1 MQGDPQHAM
10 GIRMKT
16 IRIAFYGKGGIGKST
31 IASNISA
38 VLASEGKKVLHIG
51 CDPKADST
59 RGLMGKRIPA
69 VLDQLNDKDGILVRE
84 DVLFTGV
91 NGVQCLEAGGPQ
103 AGCGCAGLGITAAMD
118 ELERMEILDE
128 SWDVIVYDVLG
139 DVVCGGFSVPMR
151 QHYAD
156 QVYVVTSPDFMSVY
170 AANNILKGIRR
181 YSTEDNSLLGG
192 LILNHV
198 KDDGDIRVIDRF
210 SSITGAPVTAVIRES
225 SEMRIAE
232 FQRRLFT
239 QVFPE
244 GMNTAVLKEFA
255 KRLAIHKADTLFRGL
270 DEDEL
275 EQFGM
280 EIFNEE
286 IAL

>member
-1 MQGDPQHAM
+1 MQDAM

-31 IASNISA
+31 IASNVSA
-38 VLASEGKKVLHIG
+38 VLALEGKKVLHIG

-59 RGLMGKRIPA
+59 RGLTGKRIPT
-69 VLDQLNDKDGILVRE
+69 VLDQLNQKEEFLVRE

-91 NGVQCLEAGGPQ
+91 NGVVCLEAGGPQ
-103 AGCGCAGLGITAAMD
+103 AGCGCAGLGITAALD

-156 QVYVVTSPDFMSVY
+156 QVYIVTSPDFMSVY

-198 KDDGDIRVIDRF
+198 KDEGDIRIGERF
-210 SSITGAPVTAVIRES
+210 SAVTGAPIAAILRES
-225 SEMRIAE
+225 TEMRMAE

-239 QVFPE
+239 QEFPE
-244 GMNTAVLKEFA
+244 GMNTAALKEFA
-255 KRLAIHKADTLFRGL
+255 KNLAVHKAEKHFEGL
-270 DEDEL
+270 DADEM
-275 EQFGM
+275 ERFGM
-280 EIFNEE
+280 EIYNEE

>member
-1 MQGDPQHAM
+1 MKTTKE
-10 GIRMKT
+10 MKT

-31 IASNISA
+31 IASNVSA

-59 RGLMGKRIPA
+59 RGLTGKRIPS
-69 VLDQLNDKDGILVRE
+69 VLDQLNQKDDFLVRD

-103 AGCGCAGLGITAAMD
+103 AGCGCAGLGITAALD
-118 ELERMEILDE
+118 ELERMEIFDE

-156 QVYVVTSPDFMSVY
+156 QVYIVTSPDFMSVY
-170 AANNILKGIRR
+170 AANNILKGIRH
-181 YSTEDNSLLGG
+181 YSTEENSLLGG

-198 KDDGDIRVIDRF
+198 KDEGDIRIGERF
-210 SSITGAPVTAVIRES
+210 SAVTGAPIKAVIRES

-239 QVFPE
+239 QEFPE
-244 GMNTAVLKEFA
+244 GMNTSALKEFA
-255 KRLAIHKADTLFRGL
+255 KKLSPHKTESRFRGL
-270 DEDEL
+270 DTEEM
-275 EQFGM
+275 ERFGL

-286 IAL
+286 IVL

>member
-1 MQGDPQHAM
+1 MKTTKE
-10 GIRMKT
+10 MKT

-31 IASNISA
+31 IASNVSA

-59 RGLMGKRIPA
+59 RGLTGKRIPS
-69 VLDQLNDKDGILVRE
+69 VLDQLNQKDDFLVRD

-103 AGCGCAGLGITAAMD
+103 AGCGCAGLGITAALD
-118 ELERMEILDE
+118 ELERMEIFDE

-156 QVYVVTSPDFMSVY
+156 QVYIVTSPDFMSVY
-170 AANNILKGIRR
+170 AANNILKGIRH
-181 YSTEDNSLLGG
+181 YSTEENSLLGG

-198 KDDGDIRVIDRF
+198 KNEGDIRIGERF
-210 SSITGAPVTAVIRES
+210 SAITGAPIKAVIRES

-239 QVFPE
+239 QEFPE
-244 GMNTAVLKEFA
+244 GKNTAALKEFA
-255 KRLAIHKADTLFRGL
+255 KKLSPHKTEKPFQGL
-270 DEDEL
+270 DAEEM
-275 EQFGM
+275 ERFGM

-286 IAL
+286 IVL